1 MTTGKRIG
9 ILGGNFNPVHHA
21 HLFIAD
27 QVQQLLQLDE
37 VQLMPE
43 NLPPHVDAKPTISPE
58 HRIAMLKLAI
68 RNYPNLTL
76 NLSEI
81 ARGGKSYTYD
91 TMLAETTKHPENTY
105 FFIIGGDMVD
115 YLDKW
120 YRISDLIELV
130 TFVAVKRENTGAV
143 VPKYPVKLLDL
154 PQLNI
159 SSSDIRARIASK
171 TAPRPNF
178 LLPAEVLDYIDENKI
193 YHA

>member
-1 MTTGKRIG
+1 MSKRIG
-9 ILGGNFNPVHHA
+9 ILGGNFNPVHYA

-43 NLPPHVDAKPTISPE
+43 NEPPHVDVKTTISAE
-58 HRIAMLKLAI
+58 HRVKMLALAVAD
-68 RNYPNLTL
+68 YPNLTL

-91 TMLAETTKHPENTY
+91 TMAAMTAEHPENDY

-120 YRISDLIELV
+120 YRIDDLMKLV
-130 TFVAVKRENTGAV
+130 TFVAVKRNQTILSA
-143 VPKYPVKLLDL
+143 PKYPVQMVELLSLD
-154 PQLNI
+154 I
-159 SSSDIRARIASK
+159 SSSYIRQSFAANR
-171 TAPRPNF
+171 RPNF
-178 LLPAEVLDYIDENKI
+178 LLPAEVLHYIKQNNL
-193 YHA
+193 YNS